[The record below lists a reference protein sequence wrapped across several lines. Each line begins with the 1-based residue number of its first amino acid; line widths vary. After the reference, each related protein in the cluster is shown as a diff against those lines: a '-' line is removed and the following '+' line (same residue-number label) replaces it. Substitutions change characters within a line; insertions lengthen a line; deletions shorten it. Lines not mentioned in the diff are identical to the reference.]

1 MKKRLYISIVK
12 ALLASGCLNAP
23 KHPSTLPLCCHNEE
37 YGLAFFLPASWQGYS
52 VLVQQWE
59 GISYLPARDATVV
72 TAHGPMIVLRHPQWR
87 ADDPYQDIPIM
98 VLTRSQW
105 DSDKQGRFGIGAGG
119 FDEEMW
125 HNQKYEFGTSSRYN
139 AADDV
144 KGWKEVA
151 DIVDQNHATHT
162 MPRLYP
168 Q

>member
-1 MKKRLYISIVK
+1 MVM
-12 ALLASGCLNAP
+12 ALLASGCANAP
-23 KHPSTLPLCCHNEE
+23 THPSALPLCYHNKE
-37 YGLAFFLPASWQGYS
+37 YALVFFLPASWQGYS
-52 VLVQQWE
+52 VLLQQWE
-59 GISYLPARDATVV
+59 GISYSPAKDATAV
-72 TAHGPMIVLRHPQWR
+72 TAQGPMIVLRNPQWK

-98 VLTRSQW
+98 VFTRSQW
-105 DSDKQGRFGIGAGG
+105 DSNKQGRFGIGAGG

-125 HNQKYEFGTSSRYN
+125 HNQKYVFGMSSRYN

-151 DIVDQNHATHT
+151 DIVEQNHAAHN